1 MSDLT
6 YDLGDLSAGSQA
18 ITALATTAALA
29 AQALAETVN
38 NAAMSWGTDAPGR
51 VFADGYLAPATEAL
65 SSALT
70 VGHQLN
76 SISANI
82 VQMRTLYEENEE
94 TGVALAEDLGR

>member
-18 ITALATTAALA
+18 ITALASTASLA
-29 AQALAETVN
+29 AQALAETAN
-38 NAAMSWGTDAPGR
+38 DAAMSWGTDAPGQA
-51 VFADGYLAPATEAL
+51 FAGVYLDPATEAL

-76 SISANI
+76 SIASNI
-82 VQMRTLYEENEE
+82 AQMRTLYEQNEE
-94 TGVALAEDLGR
+94 TGVALAEDVGP